1 MSKPLAAARLDSSS
15 AEGRWL
21 AELQRGIPLCARP
34 FEALAR
40 ELDCAESDLID
51 FVGRCR
57 EAGLVRRFGAVFDT
71 RRLGYRSVL
80 CAAAVPQGALDDAAA
95 KITPFLGVT
104 HCYLREAAGVPL
116 PRTVDA
122 LRGSGTHAASHPN
135 LWFTLSYPADVFDAM
150 ADEIRT
156 RLAPFSVSFLPA
168 TRRYKVDVVFGAGT
182 RAREERT
189 EDDTVPLGARDRA
202 AVAAL
207 QGDTEVR
214 SDYFAALAERAGM
227 KEWDLLST
235 LELWQRRG
243 RLKRIGL
250 LLAHR
255 TAGYVANGMCCWRV
269 EGDTTGAGR
278 ALAARDEVTHCYER
292 PLSEGFPYNLFA
304 MVHATS
310 PEEAHA
316 QHADLHRAVVAELG
330 HEPDTVMLLSTKEY
344 KKTSM
349 TFFTSDG
356 VGVRART

>member
-1 MSKPLAAARLDSSS
+1 MTLSS

-21 AELQRGIPLCARP
+21 AELQRGNPLCARP

>member
-1 MSKPLAAARLDSSS
+1 MTLNS
-15 AEGRWL
+15 AEERWL

-40 ELDCAESDLID
+40 ELDCAEADLLD

-57 EAGLVRRFGAVFDT
+57 DAGLVRRFGAVFDT

-80 CAAAVPQGALDDAAA
+80 CAASVPPDALDGVAA
-95 KITPFLGVT
+95 KVVPFRGVT
-104 HCYLREAAGVPL
+104 HCYLREP
-116 PRTVDA
+116 
-122 LRGSGTHAASHPN
+122 SEASPSIPN

-150 ADEIRT
+150 ADEIRA
-156 RLAPFSVSFLPA
+156 RLAPHAVAFLPA
-168 TRRYKVDVVFGAGT
+168 SRRYKVDVVFGAAT
-182 RAREERT
+182 RARDENT
-189 EDDTVPLGARDRA
+189 EDDSAPLGARDRA
-202 AVAAL
+202 TVAVL

-214 SDYFAALAERAGM
+214 PDYFAALAEQAGM

-235 LELWQRRG
+235 LELWRRRG

-255 TAGYVANGMCCWRV
+255 PAGYVANGMCCWHV

-292 PLSEGFPYNLFA
+292 PPAEGFPYNLFA

-310 PEEAHA
+310 SEEARA
-316 QHADLHRAVVAELG
+316 RHADLHRALAAELG
-330 HEPDTVMLLSTKEY
+330 HEPATVMLLSTKEY

-349 TFFTSDG
+349 TFFVESKQA
-356 VGVRART
+356 VRPVT

>member
-1 MSKPLAAARLDSSS
+1 MSTPLAAARPDSSS

-57 EAGLVRRFGAVFDT
+57 AEGLVRRFGAVFDT

-80 CAAAVPQGALDDAAA
+80 CAAAVPQDALDDAAA

-104 HCYLREAAGVPL
+104 HCYLREAAGVPR
-116 PRTVDA
+116 PRTA
-122 LRGSGTHAASHPN
+122 GSPPN

-156 RLAPFSVSFLPA
+156 RLAPHSVSFLPA

-189 EDDTVPLGARDRA
+189 EDDTAPLGTRDRA
-202 AVAAL
+202 AVAAM

-214 SDYFAALAERAGM
+214 PDYFAALAERAGM

-235 LELWQRRG
+235 LELWKRRG

-292 PLSEGFPYNLFA
+292 PLAECFPYNLFA

-316 QHADLHRAVVAELG
+316 QHADLHCVIAAELG

-349 TFFTSDG
+349 TFFTSG
-356 VGVRART
+356 K

>member
-1 MSKPLAAARLDSSS
+1 MTLNS
-15 AEGRWL
+15 AEERWL

-40 ELDCAESDLID
+40 ELDCTESDLLD

-57 EAGLVRRFGAVFDT
+57 AAGLVRRFGAVFDT

-80 CAAAVPQGALDDAAA
+80 CAAAVPPDDLDGAAA
-95 KITPFLGVT
+95 KVVPFRGVT
-104 HCYLREAAGVPL
+104 HCYLREPSEVSPAM
-116 PRTVDA
+116 
-122 LRGSGTHAASHPN
+122 PN
-135 LWFTLSYPADVFDAM
+135 LWFTLAYPADVFDAM
-150 ADEIRT
+150 ADEIRA
-156 RLAPFSVSFLPA
+156 RLAPHAVAFLPA
-168 TRRYKVDVVFGAGT
+168 SRRYKVDVVFGAAT
-182 RAREERT
+182 RAREENT
-189 EDDTVPLGARDRA
+189 EDDTAPLGARDRA
-202 AVAAL
+202 TVAAL

-214 SDYFAALAERAGM
+214 SDYFAALAGQAGM

-235 LELWQRRG
+235 LELWRRRG

-269 EGDTTGAGR
+269 EGDTTEAGR

-292 PLSEGFPYNLFA
+292 PPSEAFPYNLFA

-310 PEEAHA
+310 PDEARA
-316 QHADLHRAVVAELG
+316 QHAGLHRSLADALG
-330 HEPDTVMLLSTKEY
+330 LEPATVMLLSTKEY

-349 TFFTSDG
+349 TFFVESKQA
-356 VGVRART
+356 VRPVT

>member
-1 MSKPLAAARLDSSS
+1 MTLSS

-80 CAAAVPQGALDDAAA
+80 CAAAVPQDALDDAAA

-104 HCYLREAAGVPL
+104 HCYLREASEVAEAPF
-116 PRTVDA
+116 
-122 LRGSGTHAASHPN
+122 PN

-156 RLAPFSVSFLPA
+156 RLAPFAVSFLPA

-214 SDYFAALAERAGM
+214 PDFFAALAERAGM

-278 ALAARDEVTHCYER
+278 ALAAREEVTHCYER

-316 QHADLHRAVVAELG
+316 QHADLHRVIVAELG